1 MWLLGNHFLGRDSI
15 DHAFSVMQKKKSF
28 EFVLKIMLEIVDGK
42 IEKDSMVLLT
52 TLNI

>member
-15 DHAFSVMQKKKSF
+15 DHAFSVMQKKSF
-28 EFVLKIMLEIVDGK
+28 EFALKIMLEIVDGK